1 MTYKMAS
8 HLPSLILDAML
19 SLPAVLISIR
29 NRLSLQP
36 RSPSRLGGA
45 TNPKPPITTTSSER
59 EMAED
64 DEDCENESN
73 ASDAAEN
80 SWIRLHQTQG
90 GANPNPWVP

>member
-1 MTYKMAS
+1 MAS
-8 HLPSLILDAML
+8 HLPSLILDTML
-19 SLPAVLISIR
+19 NLPAILISIR

-36 RSPSRLGGA
+36 RLPSRLGGVA
-45 TNPKPPITTTSSER
+45 DPSGER

-80 SWIRLHQTQG
+80 SWIRLHHTQG
-90 GANPNPWVP
+90 GANPNPWAP